1 MKKLPILLTVL
12 LFCAT
17 IECCTK
23 QVGIVSEVPLSVIF
37 AGEGFLT
44 ESLTKTTL
52 DGSDFQWEV
61 DDTVGIYPDAG
72 SQIFF
77 SMKDGAGTSTA
88 TFDGGGWGF
97 KENSVYYSY
106 YPFIADFYLD
116 RSRIPVSYEGE
127 RQNGKDNMD
136 HYGDYDYM
144 YTPGVSASSG
154 VLRFSYSHL
163 NCLIKVTVSK
173 LPAGVYRQ
181 VTISSKEDLFVKKGH
196 FNLMSQ
202 APSVIPDE
210 TSKEISLVLDN
221 VSLAADEQ
229 AVFYIIS
236 APVAFAGK
244 DIIVSIVDKDK
255 KQYDCSKS
263 LPVDFVAG
271 KQYGLGC
278 SSWTEVPQSVGIV
291 IKDWEDGGSIS
302 GGAE

>member
-1 MKKLPILLTVL
+1 MNKLPLIFTIL

-17 IECCTK
+17 GVRCTK
-23 QVGIVSEVPLSVIF
+23 QGEIICDEPLSVVF
-37 AGEGFLT
+37 TGAGFYP

-52 DGSDFQWEV
+52 DGTNFQWEA

-72 SQIFF
+72 SQIYF

-97 KENSVYYSY
+97 KENSLYYSY

-127 RQNGKDNMD
+127 RQNGKNNMD

-154 VLRFSYSHL
+154 VLKFSYSHL
-163 NCLIKVTVSK
+163 NCLIKITVSK

-181 VTISSKEDLFVKKGH
+181 VTISSKENLFVKKGH
-196 FNLMSQ
+196 FDLLAQ
-202 APSVIPDE
+202 TPTIIPDE

-221 VSLAADEQ
+221 VSLTADEQ

-236 APVAFAGK
+236 APVAFANK
-244 DIIVSIVDKDK
+244 DIIVSIIDKDK

-263 LPVDFVAG
+263 LPVNFVAG
-271 KQYGLGC
+271 MQYGLGC
-278 SSWTEVPQSVGIV
+278 NSWTEVPQSVGIV
-291 IKDWEDGGSIS
+291 IDDWEDGGSIS